1 MSGITHFLLGLHGPV
16 IYVIVAAL
24 VFGEAALFF
33 GFVLPGETAIVVGGV
48 LASQGRVSLSLLLT
62 IVVVAAILGDSV
74 GYEIG
79 RRYGPRLLETR
90 AMRRYQS
97 KVGRAQALIRR
108 RGPLAVFI
116 GRFTALLRAL
126 MPALVGSSK
135 MPYHRFLIF
144 NMIGGILW
152 GSVFTLGGYYAGE
165 AFEHTAK
172 LVGRW
177 AAVAVAIIVVIA
189 LAVWSIRKHRRAA
202 SVGGSA
208 TEECLDDGTVG
219 AERSGPRPA
228 HGPLL
233 AESITAQPAVTTF
246 DT

>member
-16 IYVIVAAL
+16 IYAIVAAL

-48 LASQGRVSLSLLLT
+48 LASQGRVSLALMLA
-62 IVVVAAILGDSV
+62 IVVVSAVVGDSV

-79 RRYGPRLLETR
+79 RRYGARLLETR
-90 AMRRYQS
+90 AMRKHQG
-97 KVGRAQALIRR
+97 KVVRAQDLIRR
-108 RGPLAVFI
+108 RGPIAVFV

-135 MPYHRFLIF
+135 MPYPRFLVF
-144 NMIGGILW
+144 NMMGGVLW
-152 GSVFTLGGYYAGE
+152 GTAFTLGGYYAGQ

-177 AAVAVAIIVVIA
+177 VAVVVVVVVVVA
-189 LAVWSIRKHRRAA
+189 LAVWSVRRHRGGSPVAAEDSGDAVPVGGPALSDPRAA
-202 SVGGSA
+202 DSVA
-208 TEECLDDGTVG
+208 APPD
-219 AERSGPRPA
+219 A
-228 HGPLL
+228 
-233 AESITAQPAVTTF
+233 
-246 DT
+246 